1 MTRVEGSEF
10 CPKRYTLKLE
20 GAAFSGF
27 QTVAIGGVRDPY
39 ILARVDLWLAEME
52 LFFAE
57 RLKELTGE
65 TLGKEVQLD
74 IYQYGRNAVMGKL
87 EPLLEQIPHELGL
100 LFTVTAP
107 EQTLANDVARFVTH
121 AASHWP
127 IPEWDGFISGIA
139 FPFSPPEIDRG
150 TAYRF
155 TLNHVL
161 IPESPLSEFR
171 FEVEEIQ

>member
-1 MTRVEGSEF
+1 MR
-10 CPKRYTLKLE
+10 
-20 GAAFSGF
+20 
-27 QTVAIGGVRDPY
+27 
-39 ILARVDLWLAEME
+39 
-52 LFFAE
+52 
-57 RLKELTGE
+57 
-65 TLGKEVQLD
+65 LD
-74 IYQYGRNAVMGKL
+74 ISQFVRNAVMGKL
-87 EPLLEQIPHELGL
+87 EPFPEQMPHELGL

-139 FPFSPPEIDRG
+139 FPFSPPGIDRG

-161 IPESPLSEFR
+161 IPESPLSAFR